1 MGCLECGAELAER
14 AQVCARCGSWAPVE
28 YQLYVAED
36 RAAKAAGDT
45 AGGPAPA
52 AIGASVGQQSPESA
66 PDPDVDGA
74 VLAEWVEARRF
85 SDTRLRPGYDQQEVF
100 AFLNAIRDSFLGMRE
115 PSLTPYEIRMKQFST
130 TRLRPGYDQG
140 EVDAFLEEAE
150 SRLAAQLGARR
161 EAPAAEPESGAADPT
176 AEAVQIRCLECGA
189 ESAEAARVC
198 ARCGAPVADQ
208 RSVAAGRSAG
218 AVSDPAS
225 WAGPADP
232 AAGVASSEGA
242 SQAAAATANAT
253 GQASPRPYVPGRG
266 DKVPARLRRVL
277 RGYSWM
283 AWGALFGGWAL
294 FAVSGYFSDLNGSW
308 VPLYLLAIIVPVVLA
323 IILFGQHIWWSRFLR
338 RPGDACNATVAAY
351 QRGGRTLMLD
361 APCDGYPSGLR
372 VRLAWW
378 AEPDALMPG
387 QSVTVYGRRGGTG
400 RLLVSSSAPGWAFV
414 GTGRRRPAPPA
425 GQETV
430 QDVLSQ
436 LGGQRAER
444 RYLRWGPVVIFGLG
458 LVTSVVATL
467 IASVPQL
474 TGHLGLAQF
483 RAGDCVTGSNLGL
496 GSGGTWPYWVAAA
509 PCTGPHLAEVF
520 FAGNAWPQSLVA
532 YPGDN
537 AISDRAE
544 ARCLTAFSAYDGIDN
559 SESAFTIYYI
569 APYGSDDWS
578 SGDRQLVCMAYMST
592 SQHPGGVP
600 VDYSIR
606 GSNK

>member
-1 MGCLECGAELAER
+1 MRCLECRAEIAER
-14 AQVCARCGSWAPVE
+14 AQVCARCGAWAPVE
-28 YQLYVAED
+28 YQLYATED
-36 RAAKAAGDT
+36 RAAEAACDT

-52 AIGASVGQQSPESA
+52 AMGGSVGQQGPESA

-161 EAPAAEPESGAADPT
+161 EAPAAGPRSGAADPAT
-176 AEAVQIRCLECGA
+176 EPAQIRCLECGA

-400 RLLVSSSAPGWAFV
+400 RLLVSSSAPSRAFV

-592 SQHPGGVP
+592 SQRPGGVP